1 MVQVHVAPPPK
12 DASPTAMAQAPPL
25 KLIFHGKSGAYQED
39 VLISTRLLE
48 LARGVIPLAFCGTI
62 CLTCCRCLLCLLA
75 SQTALTPPAKPLG
88 KPGLHHSHL
97 PLLHGRAMAS
107 QAGRLC
113 SACWSRARDARQR
126 QRTGTVQTSSVR
138 PPCPVPAMCPMGRSP
153 GVLTD
158 KATGPPTLC
167 WCGALAG
174 WCRLVEAE
182 PVGSRVNELHLSAIP
197 GAWADDVCVSQDCA
211 LGYSAVAPPEQPNWS
226 RSRIACA
233 TL

>member
-1 MVQVHVAPPPK
+1 M
-12 DASPTAMAQAPPL
+12 PL
-25 KLIFHGKSGAYQED
+25 LPEF
-39 VLISTRLLE
+39 
-48 LARGVIPLAFCGTI
+48 ARGVIPLAFCGTS
-62 CLTCCRCLLCLLA
+62 CLTCRRCLLCLLA

-153 GVLTD
+153 GVLRGYSRTRRPGRPRSAGEAHSTHSQAD
-158 KATGPPTLC
+158 SPAVLARRVRSLSWLVQARRSG
-167 WCGALAG
+167 AG
-174 WCRLVEAE
+174 WKQ
-182 PVGSRVNELHLSAIP
+182 G
-197 GAWADDVCVSQDCA
+197 Q
-211 LGYSAVAPPEQPNWS
+211 
-226 RSRIACA
+226 
-233 TL
+233 